1 MKLSLSRTSRASKRN
16 KFLIKIV
23 LIILV
28 IFAFNFFQKPIKTFF
43 YSMSAP
49 LQKPLWKIGESSSE
63 FFHKIVGT
71 KDMEGRIDDLS
82 LKNKELLAKI
92 AFLNE
97 VKEQN
102 KFLRE
107 SLNVN
112 TDKEFKLTLAEIIG
126 KDISQDF
133 IIINKGSK
141 DNIAEKM
148 PVITKEKILLGKIS
162 EVYDDFSKV
171 MLISN
176 EKSSLDARIDVKI
189 QEKNAFG
196 LIKGKGNSKILLD
209 LVPQD
214 KEISEGDLIVT
225 SSLGGIFPSGLLI
238 GEIEEV
244 IKDDTEPF
252 QQAEV
257 KSKFDLKE
265 INFLFVIIEQ

>member
-1 MKLSLSRTSRASKRN
+1 MKFLLSRRSKASQRN
-16 KFLIKIV
+16 RLLIKII

-28 IFAFNFFQKPIKTFF
+28 IFAFYFFQQPIKTFF
-43 YSMSAP
+43 YSVSAP
-49 LQKPLWKIGESSSE
+49 LQKPLWKIGESSSQ
-63 FFHKIVGT
+63 FLHKIIGT
-71 KDMEGRIDDLS
+71 KDIEGRIDDLS

-107 SLNVN
+107 SLNIN

-141 DNIAEKM
+141 DNIAEDM

-162 EVYDDFSKV
+162 EVYADFSKV

-176 EKSSLDARIDVKI
+176 EKSSLDVKI
-189 QEKNAFG
+189 NADIQEENVFG
-196 LIKGKGNSKILLD
+196 LVKGKGNSKYYLILFL
-209 LVPQD
+209 
-214 KEISEGDLIVT
+214 K
-225 SSLGGIFPSGLLI
+225 
-238 GEIEEV
+238 
-244 IKDDTEPF
+244 IK
-252 QQAEV
+252 
-257 KSKFDLKE
+257 KFLKE
-265 INFLFVIIEQ
+265 TLL